1 METESFIA
9 KKNQPKNQQKKRSM
23 RSTEDCSLT
32 NSYQDTHSVTGEA
45 LHQAEDGAIKDIR
58 DHTAITKFFLLFPRS
73 LHLG

>member
-9 KKNQPKNQQKKRSM
+9 IEKKEWSIRSI
-23 RSTEDCSLT
+23 EDCSLT
-32 NSYQDTHSVTGEA
+32 SSSQDTHSVTGEA
-45 LHQAEDGAIKDIR
+45 LHQAENGAIKDIR